1 MPSMEVD
8 HKVVPL
14 TEEENDVAAPP
25 LSTTTKGGKS
35 FKDKSMR
42 SMKDIGSHM
51 VSPGSSM
58 LHRRQ
63 NILSFILI

>member
-25 LSTTTKGGKS
+25 LSTTKGSKS